1 MTSLRHLLLVSIFMP
16 FLLVV
21 MASFVRAEPPPSPKK
36 EFRSIWVT
44 TAWGLDW
51 PKTTSRSGQ
60 QSSLIGILDQMKR
73 QNMNA
78 IVFQVSA
85 RGDAFYPSERLP
97 WAYNLTG
104 TPGNDPGWDPLAFLI
119 EEARKRGLEVH
130 AWFNAFAVAYDSHND
145 APASADIP
153 SVRFSNPEWMEQQGW
168 MNPGIPEARDWQ
180 VANVMELVENY
191 DIDAIHFDRIRYAS
205 GGYGRDN
212 SLMAEHNP
220 EGMATLADWR
230 RWNVTEFIRLVHEG
244 IQEVRPTVRMGVT
257 PLGHYDA
264 GSTDGWGAG
273 YGFSSVFQDSRYW
286 AERGYIDYVA
296 PQIYWDIGTT
306 TPPRFAYIVNDWVE
320 KRRNDRFIYVG
331 IGAYQP
337 YVSSELDAQIDST
350 RSLGADGQLY
360 FRNDNVANRNFSGR
374 YDLPAIVPP
383 MPWRSLSEPN
393 PVRNLLADVT
403 GSQVTLE
410 WDEPTPGRGETD
422 PLFRYLVYRAKASEA
437 ISDQLI
443 IDNPAHIVALTGE
456 RIFVDEPETGETGED
471 YVYYVAA
478 LSRNNVEG
486 EFVKTELSVVPTD
499 AEHLVAEQFELLQN
513 YPNPFNPATN
523 ITFKIPVTSH
533 VTLEIFDVAGR
544 RIATLLDESHSPGT
558 HTVTWDAST
567 LASGVYL
574 YRLQAGDFRQTRS
587 MMLMK

>member
-1 MTSLRHLLLVSIFMP
+1 MAQYHGIWHNTIEHCTISWNNAQYDRTFHRTVEHCQIPQIIAEFKKMTSLRHLLIVSIFMP

-21 MASFVRAEPPPSPKK
+21 MASSVTAEPPPSPKK

-168 MNPGIPEARDWQ
+168 MNPGVPEARDWQ

-286 AERGYIDYVA
+286 AERGYIDYIA

-383 MPWRSLSEPN
+383 MPWRSLS
-393 PVRNLLADVT
+393 D
-403 GSQVTLE
+403 
-410 WDEPTPGRGETD
+410 
-422 PLFRYLVYRAKASEA
+422 
-437 ISDQLI
+437 
-443 IDNPAHIVALTGE
+443 
-456 RIFVDEPETGETGED
+456 
-471 YVYYVAA
+471 
-478 LSRNNVEG
+478 
-486 EFVKTELSVVPTD
+486 
-499 AEHLVAEQFELLQN
+499 
-513 YPNPFNPATN
+513 
-523 ITFKIPVTSH
+523 
-533 VTLEIFDVAGR
+533 
-544 RIATLLDESHSPGT
+544 
-558 HTVTWDAST
+558 
-567 LASGVYL
+567 
-574 YRLQAGDFRQTRS
+574 QTRS
-587 MMLMK
+587 AICWPMSRDPRLPLSGTSRRRVAVKPIRCSVIWFTGQRHRKPFPTS

>member
-1 MTSLRHLLLVSIFMP
+1 MRYLLVIT
-16 FLLVV
+16 LLTPLMFAV
-21 MASFVRAEPPPSPKK
+21 MASSVLAEAPPSPKK

-51 PKTTSRSGQ
+51 PKTTSRSAQ
-60 QSSLIGILDQMKR
+60 QNSLIGILDQMKR

-85 RGDAFYPSERLP
+85 RGDAYYQSERLP

-130 AWFNAFAVAYDSHND
+130 AWYNPFAVAYDSHND

-153 SVRFSNPEWMEQQGW
+153 SVRFSNPEWMESQGW
-168 MNPGIPEARDWQ
+168 MNPGIPEAREWQ
-180 VANVMELVENY
+180 VANVLELVENY

-220 EGMATLADWR
+220 EGLTSLADWR
-230 RWNVTEFIRLVHEG
+230 RWNVTEFVRLAYEG
-244 IQEVRPTVRMGVT
+244 IHELRPTVRIGVT
-257 PLGHYDA
+257 PLGHYDG
-264 GSTDGWGAG
+264 GSTDGWGAAYG
-273 YGFSSVFQDSRYW
+273 YSSVWQDSRHW
-286 AERGYIDYVA
+286 AEMGYIDYIA
-296 PQIYWDIGTT
+296 PQVYWDIGTT

-320 KRRNDRFIYVG
+320 NRRNDRFIFVG
-331 IGAYQP
+331 IAAYQP
-337 YVSSELDAQIDST
+337 YVSNELHAQIDST
-350 RSLGADGQLY
+350 RTLGADGQLY
-360 FRNDNVANRNFSGR
+360 FRNDNVSNRNFSGR
-374 YDLPAIVPP
+374 YDKQAIVPP
-383 MPWRSLSEPN
+383 MPWRSLSQPN
-393 PVRNLLADVT
+393 PVRNLVADVT
-403 GSQVTLE
+403 GAEVILE
-410 WDEPTPGRGETD
+410 WEEPTPGRGETD
-422 PLFRYLVYRAKASEA
+422 PLFRYLVYRAKVSEA

-456 RIFVDEPETGETGED
+456 RSFVDEPETGENGED
-471 YVYYVAA
+471 YVYYIAA

-523 ITFKIPVTSH
+523 ITFTIPVSSH
-533 VTLEIFDVAGR
+533 VTLEVFDVAGR
-544 RIATLLDESHSPGT
+544 RVATLVNENHSPGT
-558 HTVTWDAST
+558 HTVTWDASRV
-567 LASGVYL
+567 ASGVYL